1 MKTNLLSI
9 PDQQSN
15 QDTIEMSS
23 QPATMSSHDDES
35 MLMMNDVTILAMEQ
49 FDPVRS
55 GLEQFNPDRTGS
67 ELKVEHRSDVEEEVN
82 LSMLDIFDTVEGKL
96 GGIP

>member
-96 GGIP
+96 GGTP

>member
-1 MKTNLLSI
+1 
-9 PDQQSN
+9 
-15 QDTIEMSS
+15 
-23 QPATMSSHDDES
+23 MSSHDDES